1 MSPEQRWSIVVLL
14 EEMRK
19 KLQRV
24 QQLQIGGASVSEVAE
39 YIGFDYPQHFTRQF
53 KKHFG
58 ITPLDYIK
66 I

>member
-24 QQLQIGGASVSEVAE
+24 QQLLLGGASVSEVAE
-39 YIGFDYPQHFTRQF
+39 YIGFDYPQHLRASSRS
-53 KKHFG
+53 
-58 ITPLDYIK
+58 ISESVP
-66 I
+66 